1 MTKLKRTFVIAVTI
15 AVCYVLQ
22 FIVFPRI
29 PHLLAVPNMLL
40 CAAISI
46 GFLYGRTVGLASGVV
61 CGLLWDL
68 LGLGIPGFYTL
79 LFAWLGYLNG
89 LISEKL
95 ESEIIAVLF
104 LFLAANEAV
113 FHVYVFAVGY
123 LFNKRFRLPGY
134 IFDALLPEL
143 LLSLIA
149 FIVIHGI
156 LLFISRK
163 WDLRINKGEIRVV

>member
-1 MTKLKRTFVIAVTI
+1 MTRLKRTFVIAVTV
-15 AVCYVLQ
+15 AVCYILQ

-29 PHLLAVPNMLL
+29 PYLIAVPNLL
-40 CAAISI
+40 LSACISI
-46 GFLYGRTVGLASGVV
+46 GFLYGRAVGLASGIV

-68 LGLGIPGFYTL
+68 LGMGIPGFYTL

-89 LISEKL
+89 MISEKL

-104 LFLAANEAV
+104 VFLMVNEAV
-113 FHVYVFAVGY
+113 FHAYVFGLGR
-123 LFNKRFRLPGY
+123 LFEKRFVFGSY
-134 IFDALLPEL
+134 VTDVFLPEL
-143 LLSLIA
+143 LLTLVA
-149 FIVIHGI
+149 FILIHGI